1 VLLRKLAPLL
11 ILVAFGLSACASAT
25 RSRRRA
31 STDGAATPPAA
42 PKRRIDL
49 AALETLSVV
58 DRRPTAHP
66 VGPAFASI
74 RVNDLATGYGTR
86 GRPPFAPGARL
97 VESIAPDA
105 ESPATLYYAM
115 TREPDDTKPGAGG
128 WRYEVIDASG
138 TVLAEGALP
147 LCARCHAEAAREWV
161 FEPKLR
167 R

>member
-1 VLLRKLAPLL
+1 MDEASSPAP
-11 ILVAFGLSACASAT
+11 
-25 RSRRRA
+25 
-31 STDGAATPPAA
+31 

-49 AALETLSVV
+49 AALASLPVV

-66 VGPAFASI
+66 IGPAFASI
-74 RVNDLATGYGTR
+74 RTNDLAAAYGTR
-86 GRPPFAPGARL
+86 GRAPFAPGARL

-105 ESPATLYYAM
+105 ESPATLHYAM
-115 TREPDDTKPGAGG
+115 IREPDDATPGTGG

-138 TVLAEGALP
+138 TVQAEGALP

-161 FEPKLR
+161 FEPMLR